1 MFMNDTI
8 IFRDRSQLVESG
20 DLVLFRDS
28 IQSAG
33 GGAWRL
39 KDGIKTAG
47 KNGEVKTWHKN
58 HDSLSKM
65 EVYLAFQAKKNL
77 MNSPK
82 WSWRGYTAW
91 FHLISRILHEWGSWI
106 AEAGAKNWCLM
117 IVIKHLQY
125 LGCGPTLVNGSKI
138 QLDQWNIS
146 TYTNGIYILYIN
158 NYKYIW
164 INLNHEQF
172 LDQPNNCRVHLA
184 FYPRFLGQLLAIP
197 SLRSEP

>member
-1 MFMNDTI
+1 MFINDTI
-8 IFRDRSQLVESG
+8 ICRDRSQLVESG

-39 KDGIKTAG
+39 KDGIKTTAG
-47 KNGEVKTWHKN
+47 KKWGGENMGSN

-65 EVYLAFQAKKNL
+65 EVYLAFQANKNL

-117 IVIKHLQY
+117 IVIKHLLY
-125 LGCGPTLVNGSKI
+125 LGVRPHLSKWLKNTVGSMEYLH
-138 QLDQWNIS
+138 LDQWDLYYIH
-146 TYTNGIYILYIN
+146 IYIYM
-158 NYKYIW
+158 
-164 INLNHEQF
+164 
-172 LDQPNNCRVHLA
+172 DQPQ
-184 FYPRFLGQLLAIP
+184 PRTISWPTQQL
-197 SLRSEP
+197 

>member
-125 LGCGPTLVNGSKI
+125 LGVRPHLSKWLKNTVGSMEY
-138 QLDQWNIS
+138 LHLYQWD
-146 TYTNGIYILYIN
+146 LYII
-158 NYKYIW
+158 YK
-164 INLNHEQF
+164 
-172 LDQPNNCRVHLA
+172 
-184 FYPRFLGQLLAIP
+184 
-197 SLRSEP
+197 